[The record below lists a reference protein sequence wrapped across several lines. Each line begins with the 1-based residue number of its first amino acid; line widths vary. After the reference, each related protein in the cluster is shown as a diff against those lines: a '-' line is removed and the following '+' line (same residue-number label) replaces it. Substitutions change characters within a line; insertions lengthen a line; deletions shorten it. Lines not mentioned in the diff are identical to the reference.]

1 VARVKCALIV
11 EDDPPLAAAL
21 ALFMRARAETVH
33 VARTREEAERLMD
46 AHVFDASL
54 VDLALPDGSG
64 VDLLERLWSQPAMPR
79 VIVVSGS
86 ATPDTAFN
94 LAQAGVRA
102 FVPKPLALDALER
115 AWEATLRRPPDLRPF
130 VRASVGQ
137 VDLHTVEDVVRRSM
151 TDEALAVAGSS
162 RRRASS
168 LLGISRQLL
177 QHILRRRDDGGGS
190 PATS

>member
-1 VARVKCALIV
+1 VARVKCALVV
-11 EDDPPLAAAL
+11 EDDPTLAAAL
-21 ALFMRARAETVH
+21 SAFARPRAEAVH
-33 VARTREEAERLMD
+33 VARTHEEAERLI
-46 AHVFDASL
+46 AALRFDMAL
-54 VDLALPDGSG
+54 VDLALPDGNG
-64 VDLLERLWSQPAMPR
+64 VALLERLWSQPAMPR

-102 FVPKPLALDALER
+102 FVPKPLALESLER
-115 AWEATLRRPPDLRPF
+115 AWDEALRRPPDLRPF

-137 VDLHTVEDVVRRSM
+137 VGLHAVEDVVRRSM
-151 TDEALAVAGSS
+151 TDEALALAESS

-177 QHILRRRDDGGGS
+177 QHILRRRDDGGPS
-190 PATS
+190 ATG